1 MRYTAALFLTLFLF
15 TSAAFAG
22 PLEDG
27 VAAFNSQDYD
37 AALSLLKPLA
47 EQGNPAAQYQLGYMY
62 LYGHGVEKNYAE
74 AWFWLT
80 IAASANT
87 TDPKGAATAAAGRN
101 QILKQLTPGQIE
113 ALKKRV
119 EEWKPLAPP
128 AAPAPAETTAP

>member
-1 MRYTAALFLTLFLF
+1 MKYAAALLLVYFLLAP
-15 TSAAFAG
+15 AAFADT
-22 PLEDG
+22 LEDG
-27 VAAFNSQDYD
+27 VAAFNRRDYD
-37 AALSLLKPLA
+37 AALALLKPLA

-62 LYGHGVEKNYAE
+62 LYGHGVEKNHAE

-113 ALKKRV
+113 AVKKRV
-119 EEWKPLAPP
+119 EEWKPIEP
-128 AAPAPAETTAP
+128 PAPAEPATP